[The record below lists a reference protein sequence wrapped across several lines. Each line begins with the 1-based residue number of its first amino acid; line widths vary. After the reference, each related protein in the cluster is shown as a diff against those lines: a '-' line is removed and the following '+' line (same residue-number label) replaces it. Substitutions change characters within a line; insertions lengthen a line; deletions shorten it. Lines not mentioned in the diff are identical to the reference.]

1 MKITIEINKP
11 NKTKLKQKAKIGV
24 GKVANLKQKTKAF
37 IEDAKAEAIWH
48 EQKKTEE

>member
-11 NKTKLKQKAKIGV
+11 NTKKLKQKAKVGV

-37 IEDAKAEAIWH
+37 IEDAKAEARRQDID
-48 EQKKTEE
+48 KTEE